1 MFTATADLPAAP
13 PFDFGP
19 SLRFV
24 RGFPPTSGEQEV
36 GGGALTEALRAR
48 GRTVVARVVQA
59 GGGVRATLHAAD
71 PIGPDVLRTGP
82 YDEVKGFLLGLPGVG
97 PWSTNFVLIRG
108 LGRMDEAPVEKAL
121 LRAASRAYGRALTE
135 ARVRELAERYGPWQ
149 GYWAH
154 YLRAGA

>member
-1 MFTATADLPAAP
+1 MFTESIGLPAAP

-36 GGGALTEALRAR
+36 GG
-48 GRTVVARVVQA
+48 
-59 GGGVRATLHAAD
+59 
-71 PIGPDVLRTGP
+71 
-82 YDEVKGFLLGLPGVG
+82 
-97 PWSTNFVLIRG
+97 
-108 LGRMDEAPVEKAL
+108 
-121 LRAASRAYGRALTE
+121 RALTE
-135 ARVRELAERYGPWQ
+135 ARLRERAERYGPWQ